1 MSGTDCAL
9 LSPFKIRDTV
19 FPNRVVLAP
28 MMQCRAIDGHMSDW
42 HLVHYGK
49 FALGGFGT
57 VMTEAVAV
65 EPGGRISYGC
75 PGLWSD
81 DHIPMLRR
89 IVDFAHSQGALAA
102 IQLGH
107 SGRKGSSHRP
117 WEANYGP
124 ITPADALP
132 GEDPWPLVGPVAKPV
147 TEGSLAPHA
156 LTVEEIRAIVIK
168 FGEAARRADEAGFD
182 MIEIHGAHGYLIAS
196 FLTPLV
202 NERTDEYGGDRTGRM
217 RLALEVTREIRA
229 NWPAGKALFFR
240 VSSEDG
246 GGPGGWSVEDSV
258 ALAKELHQAGVDVVD
273 CSSGGLR
280 SSAVL
285 QNNARGLG
293 FQVPYADQIRHG
305 ANMPTMA
312 VGLILDG
319 QQAEAILR
327 EDRADFIAIGR
338 QAMYDPFWVHHAAQ
352 QLQTDPQFNQW
363 NESAGWWLQRRVGT
377 LKLAGCRADGT
388 RAEA

>member
-1 MSGTDCAL
+1 MPATECAL
-9 LSPFKIRDTV
+9 FSPFRIRDTL

-28 MMQCRAIDGHMSDW
+28 MMQCKAVDGFMTDW
-42 HLVHYGK
+42 HFVHYGK

-57 VMTEAVAV
+57 VLTEAVAV
-65 EPGGRISYGC
+65 EPRGRISYGC

-81 DHIPMLRR
+81 DQIPMMGR
-89 IVDFAHSQGALAA
+89 IVDYVHSQGALAA

-117 WEANYGP
+117 WEASYGP
-124 ITPADALP
+124 IKAADALP
-132 GEDPWPLVGPVAKPV
+132 GEGAWPLVGPVAKPV
-147 TEGSLAPHA
+147 DEGSPAPHA
-156 LTVEEIRAIVIK
+156 LTVGEIHGIVRK
-168 FGEAARRADEAGFD
+168 FGEAARRADAAGFD

-202 NERTDEYGGDRTGRM
+202 NERTDEYGGDRAGRM
-217 RLALEVTREIRA
+217 RLALEVVREIRA
-229 NWPAGKALFFR
+229 NWPSGKALFFR

-258 ALAKELHQAGVDVVD
+258 ALAMELHNAGVDVVD

-280 SSAVL
+280 TSAVL
-285 QNNARGLG
+285 QNNTRGLG
-293 FQVPYADQIRHG
+293 FQVPYADQIRQG
-305 ANMPTMA
+305 AGMPTMA

-327 EDRADFIAIGR
+327 EDQADFIAIGR
-338 QAMYDPFWVHHAAQ
+338 QAMYDPFWAHHAAQ
-352 QLQTDPQFNQW
+352 QLAADPDFNAW
-363 NESAGWWLQRRVGT
+363 NQSAGWWLHKRIGT
-377 LKLAGCRADGT
+377 LKLAGCKPDGT
-388 RAEA
+388 AAGD

>member
-1 MSGTDCAL
+1 MSAAASAL
-9 LSPFKIRDTV
+9 FSPFKIRDVT

-28 MMQCRAIDGHMSDW
+28 MMQCKAVDGFMTDW

-57 VMTEAVAV
+57 VLTEAVAI
-65 EPGGRISYGC
+65 EPRGRISHGC

-81 DHIPMLRR
+81 EQIPMMRR
-89 IVDFAHSQGALAA
+89 IVDFVHSQGSLAA

-117 WEANYGP
+117 WESGYGP
-124 ITPADALP
+124 LTPADALP
-132 GEDPWPLVGPVAKPV
+132 GEDPWPLVGPVATPIG
-147 TEGSLAPHA
+147 EGYTAPHA
-156 LTVEEIRAIVIK
+156 LTADEIRDIVRK

-196 FLTPLV
+196 FLTPLI
-202 NERTDEYGGDRTGRM
+202 NERTDDYGGDRAGRM
-217 RLALEVTREIRA
+217 RLALEVAREIRA
-229 NWPAGKALFFR
+229 NWPAGKPLFFR

-258 ALAKELHQAGVDVVD
+258 VLAGELHKAGVDVVD

-280 SSAVL
+280 TSAVL

-293 FQVPYADQIRHG
+293 FQVPYADQIRRDAG
-305 ANMPTMA
+305 MATMA

-319 QQAEAILR
+319 QQAEAILQ

-338 QAMYDPFWVHHAAQ
+338 QAMYDPFWGHHAAQ
-352 QLQTDPQFNQW
+352 QLAADPDFDKW
-363 NESAGWWLQRRVGT
+363 NLSAGWWLHKRIGT
-377 LKLAGCRADGT
+377 LSLAGCKPDGT
-388 RAEA
+388 PIDR

>member
-1 MSGTDCAL
+1 MPATECAL
-9 LSPFKIRDTV
+9 FSPFKIRDTI
-19 FPNRVVLAP
+19 FPNRIVLAP
-28 MMQCRAIDGHMSDW
+28 MMQCKAVDGNMTDW
-42 HLVHYGK
+42 HFVHYGK

-57 VMTEAVAV
+57 VLTEAVAV
-65 EPGGRISYGC
+65 EPRGRISYGC

-81 DHIPMLRR
+81 DQVPMMRR
-89 IVDFAHSQGALAA
+89 IVDFVHSQGSLAA

-117 WEANYGP
+117 WEASYGP
-124 ITPADALP
+124 LRQADALP
-132 GEDPWPLVGPVAKPV
+132 GEEPWPLAGPVAVPID
-147 TEGSLAPHA
+147 EGYPTPHA
-156 LTVEEIRAIVIK
+156 LTTAELHDIVRK

-202 NERTDEYGGDRTGRM
+202 NERTDEYGGDRAGRM
-217 RLALEVTREIRA
+217 RLALEVVREIRA

-240 VSSEDG
+240 VSAEDG

-258 ALAKELHQAGVDVVD
+258 VLAKELHKAGVDVVD

-280 SSAVL
+280 TSAVL
-285 QNNARGLG
+285 QNTARGLG
-293 FQVPYADQIRHG
+293 FQVPYADQIRHE
-305 ANMPTMA
+305 ASMATMA

-319 QQAEAILR
+319 PQAEAILR

-338 QAMYDPFWVHHAAQ
+338 QAMYDPFWAHHAAQ
-352 QLQTDPQFNQW
+352 QLQSDPDFSHW
-363 NESAGWWLQRRVGT
+363 NESAGWWLHKRIGT
-377 LKLAGCRADGT
+377 LKLAGCKPDGT
-388 RAEA
+388 EASD